1 MKAITARRYGPPEV
15 LSLEEL
21 PTPVPKRNEILVRNF
36 ASVVSSAECSARA
49 ARPWITR
56 LHFGLRAPKWP
67 VLGGTFSGV
76 VDAIGPGVTRF
87 QVGDPVAGLN
97 VTDFGAHAEYL
108 LVPEDGV
115 IVPKPVGLTDE
126 QVVAVFDGSPTALPF
141 LRDHANLRT
150 GQSILINGASGAVG
164 TAAVQLAKHSGAT
177 VTAVCSAGNAAL
189 VRSLGADVVLDYRAP
204 GFSLPR
210 ASYDVV
216 FDAVGT
222 SSFRRSRA
230 ALKRGG
236 IYLTTVPSVAILLQ
250 SLWTKKIG
258 SRRAAIVFTGLAK
271 PAEMAKNLTVLGRL
285 AESGR
290 LVPVIDTVHL
300 LAEAAAAHR
309 HVGTGHK
316 AGSAVL
322 TMRQPVRS
330 VGS

>member
-15 LSLEEL
+15 LRIEDL
-21 PTPVPKRNEILVRNF
+21 PTPAPKPNEILVRNG
-36 ASVVSSAECSARA
+36 ASVVSAAECSARA
-49 ARPWITR
+49 ARGWITR
-56 LHFGLRAPKWP
+56 LYFGIRRPKWP

-76 VDAIGPGVTRF
+76 VAGIGSEVTRF
-87 QVGDPVAGLN
+87 QVGDLVAGLN
-97 VTDFGAHAEYL
+97 VKDFGAHAEYL

-115 IVPKPVGLTDE
+115 IAPKPAGLTDE

-164 TAAVQLAKHSGAT
+164 SAAVQLAKHYGAT
-177 VTAVCSAGNAAL
+177 VTAVCSAANAAL

-204 GFSLPR
+204 GFTLPP

-230 ALKRGG
+230 SLKRGG
-236 IYLTTVPSVAILLQ
+236 IYLTTVPSPGILLQ
-250 SLWTKKIG
+250 MLWTRKIG
-258 SRRAAIVFTGLAK
+258 SRRAAIAFTGLAE

-285 AESGR
+285 AETGR
-290 LVPVIDTVHL
+290 LVPVIDTVHP
-300 LAEAAAAHR
+300 LADAAAAHR
-309 HVGTGHK
+309 HVGTGRK
-316 AGSAVL
+316 VGSAVL
-322 TMRQPVRS
+322 TMRADLTP
-330 VGS
+330 GS